1 MPTLNEL
8 LGLSVDPDLLET
20 KKLESYFTSEPI
32 KPQPQ
37 SQGQPQNQSI
47 NRAVNEPIN
56 TNSNP
61 LQNQANDANDK
72 NYLEGAGKALWETT
86 GLPAY
91 AFVNTALFDVPGVI
105 AKKALGTDFYEDY
118 LTPQTTAGRVG
129 TAVGGTLGFVYGAP
143 MKLGAKAVRALAK
156 PLIKKIGSETVEQ
169 VTKKSVK
176 QIVKSSHKNQFGGEK
191 VKFVEETFGKSIGS
205 MSHKARWASAG
216 ESVSKNWVRT
226 SSKAIDEIA
235 ANAVAVGKLTAK
247 EAALV
252 AKTFKKNVGNRPLQ
266 DIVDVV
272 MKRNPNKF
280 GYIVGSMIQEGAM
293 FGMIDA
299 VMEGSHSL
307 KEDRPYDYTAPLW
320 GVLVGSAF
328 GALKLLPAAGKA
340 SITSQDFKAGVKTLF
355 AKDFYGKMS
364 AAKLISNAKIIG
376 ESRVLK
382 DGSDAATIFFKGKHI
397 DLTNPIMSIGKGKA
411 KSTEILRAAM
421 RDQQKKY
428 GKEMMV
434 SAVKEDFKSTLA
446 NWKRVIAG
454 TAIMNIRTSIDI
466 AAGHEM
472 LPEDIMT
479 SLMIGAFINRKGT
492 PLTPDI
498 NMKQMAKMRRN
509 INFMGVPQ
517 TRQFEI
523 NALEVPTMHASQT
536 DHINPLNDVA
546 FIKTKK
552 IAEKTGLVGP
562 TPESVETS
570 SMELT
575 NSPSLAVS
583 QKNFPLFNR
592 YYEYIN
598 AVSPGK
604 YIKPKA
610 LVTEAE
616 AIEIQNSLKEIN
628 FENTN
633 IKINSVQDFD
643 NIMLKAR
650 DKMTDDLEYQIAKT
664 AKDITYDL
672 GWGELGNPSGELGTI
687 PRNIKIN
694 MNLENLIVSGKI
706 DGLKMENVLNSLGKV
721 QKILNT
727 LQKTTKGQKTQDRKL
742 GTMEIVDEAQ
752 LRRVI
757 EFIAQ
762 GEQNINDAFGS
773 RKKQLDF
780 DFNALEEVDLPLLKR
795 RMEKGYESYENF
807 FDDMVNPKWNTE
819 LIPKLK
825 ELGVIVKDTE
835 ATIGERRLEFENI
848 TVEHPEGFKGGNE
861 EALLKTVMG
870 ILSAKGNQS
879 LKKVDTRTT
888 AIIPAEKVRAFEE
901 YLNQN
906 KIITQKDLLDAFRN
920 DIIQKIHFGLVK
932 QTKIKESD
940 VMVLDNLAGL
950 GLPFA
955 HYSTLSDG
963 GSGFSVSKIHPDSI
977 PKDKRN
983 KYYKAAV
990 EYNTKVDN
998 IMERSKTPKGKQF
1011 ITPDRLIKVRD
1022 KNDLI
1027 MLKNIIDRSVAKSQ
1041 AKGIETVIN
1050 IVKTL
1055 DPDTTLGNAVQSYLE
1070 TSKNAD
1076 RFINFMVG
1084 EGLIAPSKKK
1094 GTIEYNINVE
1104 KFGREDVKLKIEEF
1118 VGKFGF
1124 HTTDIQKMIDTAA
1137 AETDNILNSEK
1148 SLRSGAMSQQDFIVK
1163 YYSDGD
1169 GKSRYGQAEK
1179 QIKLFDNAIAN
1190 KDPHKY
1196 LIKEMNLTINNK
1208 EVSGIELLKNRNT
1221 YNDKY
1226 IEVVNDVQK
1235 MLVLRGGSI
1244 NVKTLSVTNS
1254 TVKETMNVMQR
1265 TPFINFLNKSNIPFV
1280 FVDGNLHT
1288 KYFAN
1293 NNLRE
1298 NKMNIFDLDSPHNDH
1313 AYNNPVQSKKM
1324 KKHFYD
1330 AIGKYTFNT
1339 GIKGSPESTQIKFI
1353 RLGNGKDVIAVPG
1366 NSYKEVAKLYKK
1378 EIYDPF
1384 IKEASGESH
1393 KKIEAMKK
1401 ELDQL
1406 ETWSDFHEDAMRSI
1420 IIKQMVTGA
1429 GDRNRFLRVLEGKD
1443 ISYPDLGKRFSLFH
1457 TPSFKRM
1464 DVGLVKRLATQVDA
1478 ADKRLLQKFANRK
1491 VGMITWNDDAMATV
1505 FQRNEKFFKK
1515 KMEGVKEML
1524 GSREDVSSFDSIS
1537 FISADFKRVLELYY
1551 GLSVE
1556 GSNVFKPIITSN
1568 GKDAVF
1574 FGKTVFI
1581 YDPDIQT
1588 QIFGKNKNL
1597 DILMTKSADKMKSSI
1612 SAAEWNKLPSSQNKK
1627 IKYLDKSIN
1636 QLLGEKDGQPF
1647 KDPNNLT
1654 ATDIKDFMTTMDMSS
1669 IGITIS
1675 PDKVMRAKQS
1685 YSIANYFNN
1694 AETTDY
1700 FNSFYKTKLENLI
1713 GSSKVGEGILQKL
1726 TQNSMYKRLALLKL
1740 KSGDAKTNLE
1750 DMVTGPE
1757 SLQNLGHHLQIAAM
1771 GGDPKM
1777 LGENVLTGALKSKF
1791 IDPILS
1797 PKSET
1802 TEGEVYG
1809 GKAVIKQ
1816 SFKLRNLKPTIR
1828 TNEGKDT
1835 EINPGDITLPHNS
1848 RIGSIDFKKASLEL
1862 RAVGKNGEVKSLKDV
1877 MIQMWKDKAKR
1888 QEALQAQGIDVPK
1901 KINKQ
1906 DFKINAEN
1914 NWEYLIANGD
1924 LGMVHDA
1931 LKRNTKDWD
1940 VGIITTRYPRTAPND
1955 LAVLRLKG
1963 FLPKNHGNTAIVN
1976 DFDVMNIFE
1985 GDYDVDEVD
1994 FFWGMNKGGWSNI
2007 NRSKQHWVNTKDP
2020 QYYEPKAPD
2029 LELLTGKSNANWNTF
2044 DANNRVL
2051 KRGIGIVQKTPRLLS
2066 HLQMIGVKN
2075 TTKGS
2080 EKEGM
2085 SQLIKYKNKLGE
2097 DIEIYM
2103 DYDNANFFQRS
2114 ALESQLIIDYW
2125 KGVNPK
2131 IARGMV
2137 DWRNQY
2143 LFPLFNESIGKEQI
2157 KSLKERQANQAL
2169 DGPNNK
2175 RVRLFRKYVEGK
2187 ETSKHDLKPEEIALI
2202 KELMSQHSKFLSL
2215 TSEVYDGSGMGQTPD
2230 YNTLYDVSQKYFNG
2244 HLKDLNRN
2252 VFYKLS
2258 KKFADSEVLA
2268 DMFTPVSVV
2277 KNQTNNKLKY
2287 YSSKKADEA
2296 RERLEKDIALERQT
2310 KRSGMHTYRKNTTSP
2325 FLEGVIRNA
2334 QEISQQDGQNG
2345 SIMERVYREIYF
2357 KDPFGNDA
2365 NQGKVHV
2372 PLTGE
2377 LYVQLQAVSS
2387 ELLNKHYTFGNSEQV
2402 RDIIPKLTK
2411 NFNEDVKLITS
2422 LTRLH
2427 SQVSNSKELSQ
2438 NQKASRMKGIKEAI
2452 VSREEI
2458 MRDLLPKEYI
2468 EKRDIKL
2475 LEKIKVLDITHNEE
2489 IIEGTVQWMVLDPLA
2504 DRFKSSNN
2512 TGFNKLLN
2520 KAFEMGAELY
2530 SEKIEMGS
2538 TSPYKG
2544 KQILNAKQEKLRSEP
2559 KEEYA
2564 DIELEISKVLEEG
2577 YQDYKIPFLINYALP
2592 KKTSTTIGLFNN
2604 IPMPVS
2610 TKATGR
2616 FKRITK
2622 FLLEKMNTTKDPVE
2636 RLEIKNSLKV
2646 LINRYNA
2653 YRNFF
2658 DGNLD
2663 MIPLKDR
2670 DMMNIINN
2678 APGFS
2683 SALKNT
2689 FDRYESIKI
2698 DKGTQAKD
2706 VFGMGTEY
2714 DNNVSFFQR
2723 LVNEKAMIGST
2734 IDFNAAE
2741 QIISKTNQLVME
2753 NGYLDPISYYLH
2765 TKNLKTKLEKL
2776 GLSDVEQASIETND
2790 LSKLQVHGE
2799 AGLNILAGR
2808 HDGITIKPL
2817 AMLNDYRL
2825 GLITR
2830 MIKQGKDIKSHQKA
2844 TEKSWKE
2851 ERQQEL
2857 KSGKCKPNNSN

>member
-1 MPTLNEL
+1 
-8 LGLSVDPDLLET
+8 
-20 KKLESYFTSEPI
+20 
-32 KPQPQ
+32 
-37 SQGQPQNQSI
+37 
-47 NRAVNEPIN
+47 
-56 TNSNP
+56 
-61 LQNQANDANDK
+61 
-72 NYLEGAGKALWETT
+72 
-86 GLPAY
+86 
-91 AFVNTALFDVPGVI
+91 
-105 AKKALGTDFYEDY
+105 
-118 LTPQTTAGRVG
+118 
-129 TAVGGTLGFVYGAP
+129 
-143 MKLGAKAVRALAK
+143 
-156 PLIKKIGSETVEQ
+156 
-169 VTKKSVK
+169 
-176 QIVKSSHKNQFGGEK
+176 
-191 VKFVEETFGKSIGS
+191 
-205 MSHKARWASAG
+205 
-216 ESVSKNWVRT
+216 
-226 SSKAIDEIA
+226 
-235 ANAVAVGKLTAK
+235 
-247 EAALV
+247 
-252 AKTFKKNVGNRPLQ
+252 
-266 DIVDVV
+266 
-272 MKRNPNKF
+272 
-280 GYIVGSMIQEGAM
+280 
-293 FGMIDA
+293 
-299 VMEGSHSL
+299 
-307 KEDRPYDYTAPLW
+307 
-320 GVLVGSAF
+320 
-328 GALKLLPAAGKA
+328 
-340 SITSQDFKAGVKTLF
+340 
-355 AKDFYGKMS
+355 
-364 AAKLISNAKIIG
+364 
-376 ESRVLK
+376 
-382 DGSDAATIFFKGKHI
+382 
-397 DLTNPIMSIGKGKA
+397 
-411 KSTEILRAAM
+411 M

-428 GKEMMV
+428 GKEMMKE
-434 SAVKEDFKSTLA
+434 AVKEDFKSTLA

-492 PLTPDI
+492 PLTPDM

-546 FIKTKK
+546 FVKTKK
-552 IAEKTGLVGP
+552 IAEKIGIVGA

-570 SMELT
+570 TMELT

-610 LVTEAE
+610 LITEAE
-616 AIEIQNSLKEIN
+616 AKSIETSLKEIN

-633 IKINSVQDFD
+633 LQIKSVDDFD
-643 NIMLKAR
+643 AIMLKAK

-687 PRNIKIN
+687 PANIKIN
-694 MNLENLIVSGKI
+694 QNLENLIVSGKI
-706 DGLKMENVLNSLGKV
+706 DGLKIENVNNYIGKV

-727 LQKTTKGQKTQDRKL
+727 LDKTTKGQKTQDTASS
-742 GTMEIVDEAQ
+742 TMEVVDEAQ
-752 LRRVI
+752 LRRLMDFVT
-757 EFIAQ
+757 Q
-762 GEQNINDAFGS
+762 GEQNINEAFGS

-780 DFNALEEVDLPLLKR
+780 DFNALEELDLPLLKR

-807 FDDMVNPKWNTE
+807 FDDMVNPKWNSE

-825 ELGVIVKDTE
+825 ELGVIVKDPE
-835 ATIGERRLEFENI
+835 STIGERRLEFENI

-888 AIIPAEKVRAFEE
+888 AIIPAEKVRVFEE

-920 DIIQKIHFGLVK
+920 DIVQKIHFGLVK

-963 GSGFSVSKIHPDSI
+963 GSGFSISKIHIDSV
-977 PKDKRN
+977 PKDKRS
-983 KYYKAAV
+983 KYYKAAI
-990 EYNTKVDN
+990 EYNTMVDG
-998 IMERSKTPKGKQF
+998 IMGRSKTPKGKQF
-1011 ITPDRLIKVRD
+1011 ITPDRDIKVRD
-1022 KNDLI
+1022 KNDLV

-1041 AKGIETVIN
+1041 AKGIETIIN

-1055 DPDTTLGNAVQSYLE
+1055 DPDTTLGNAVKSYLE
-1070 TSKNAD
+1070 TSKNPD
-1076 RFINFMVG
+1076 RFMNFMIG
-1084 EGLIAPSKKK
+1084 EGLIAPSRKK
-1094 GTIEYNINVE
+1094 GTIEYEIMTD
-1104 KFGREDVKLKIEEF
+1104 KISREDIQLKIQEF

-1124 HTTDIQKMIDTAA
+1124 HTTDIQKMMDTAA
-1137 AETDNILNSEK
+1137 AETNNILNSEK
-1148 SLRSGAMSQQDFIVK
+1148 SLRDGAMSQQDFIVK
-1163 YYSDGD
+1163 YYSDGE

-1179 QIKLFDNAIAN
+1179 QVKLFEDAIAN
-1190 KDPHKY
+1190 KDPHKH

-1208 EVSGIELLKNRNT
+1208 EISGEELLKNRNT

-1226 IEVVNDVQK
+1226 LEVIDDVQK
-1235 MLVLRGGSI
+1235 MLVLRGGAI
-1244 NVKTLSVTNS
+1244 NVKTLSVIGS
-1254 TVKETMNVMQR
+1254 TVKESLDVMQR

-1280 FVDGNLHT
+1280 FVDGNLHN

-1313 AYNNPVQSKKM
+1313 AYNNPVQAKKM

-1339 GIKGSPESTQIKFI
+1339 GIKGSPESTQMKFV
-1353 RLGNGKDVIAVPG
+1353 RLGNGKDVIALPG

-1384 IKEASGESH
+1384 IKEATGESNR
-1393 KKIEAMKK
+1393 KIEAMKK
-1401 ELDQL
+1401 QLDQL
-1406 ETWSDFHEDAMRSI
+1406 ETWSEFHEDAMRSI

-1429 GDRNRFLRVLEGKD
+1429 GDRNRFLRVLEGND

-1464 DVGLVKRLATQVDA
+1464 DVGLLKRLATQVDA
-1478 ADKRLLQKFANRK
+1478 KDKRLLQKFANRK
-1491 VGMITWNDDAMATV
+1491 VGMITWNDDAMASV
-1505 FQRNEKFFKK
+1505 FARNEKFFKK
-1515 KMEGVKEML
+1515 KMEGVREML
-1524 GSREDVSSFDSIS
+1524 GTREDVSSFDSIS

-1551 GLSVE
+1551 GMGME
-1556 GSNVFKPIITSN
+1556 GSNIFKPVITSN

-1581 YDPDIQT
+1581 HDPDIQS

-1597 DILMTKSADKMKSSI
+1597 DILTTKSADKMKSSI
-1612 SAAEWNKLPSSQNKK
+1612 SAAEWNKLPSTQNNK
-1627 IKYLDKSIN
+1627 IKYLDKTID

-1647 KDPNNLT
+1647 KDVANLT
-1654 ATDIKDFMTTMDMSS
+1654 ATDIKDYMTTMDMSS
-1669 IGITIS
+1669 IGVTIS

-1685 YSIANYFNN
+1685 YSVANYFNN

-1700 FNSFYKTKLENLI
+1700 FNTFYKTRLENLV
-1713 GSSKVGEGILQKL
+1713 GSSKVSEGILQKL
-1726 TQNSMYKRLALLKL
+1726 TQDSMYKRLALLKL

-1771 GGDPKM
+1771 GGDPRM

-1816 SFKLRNLKPTIR
+1816 SFKFRNLKPTIR
-1828 TNEGKDT
+1828 TGEGKDT
-1835 EINPGDITLPHNS
+1835 KINPGDITLPYNA
-1848 RIGSIDFKKASLEL
+1848 RIGSIDFKKADLEL

-1877 MIQMWKDKAKR
+1877 IIQMYKDKAKR
-1888 QEALQAQGIDVPK
+1888 QKELQALGIDVPK
-1901 KINKQ
+1901 TINK
-1906 DFKINAEN
+1906 KAPRINAEN

-1924 LGMVHDA
+1924 LGMIHDA

-1994 FFWGMNKGGWSNI
+1994 FFWGMNKGGWKNI
-2007 NRSKQHWVNTKDP
+2007 DRSKQHWVNTKDP

-2029 LELLTGKSNANWNTF
+2029 LELLTGKNNAAWNTF

-2051 KRGIGIVQKTPRLLS
+2051 KRGIGIVQKTPRLLN

-2075 TTKGS
+2075 TEQGS
-2080 EKEGM
+2080 QQEGM
-2085 SQLIKYKNKLGE
+2085 SQLIKYKNRAGE

-2131 IARGMV
+2131 IARAMV
-2137 DWRNQY
+2137 DWRNEY
-2143 LFPLFNESIGKEQI
+2143 LFPLFNDSIGKESI
-2157 KSLKERQANQAL
+2157 KSLKDRQGNQSL

-2175 RVRLFRKYVEGK
+2175 RIRIFRKYVNGK
-2187 ETSKHDLKPEEIALI
+2187 EGSKHDLKPEEIETI
-2202 KELMSQHSKFLSL
+2202 KELMNQHSKFLAL
-2215 TSEVYDGSGMGQTPD
+2215 TSEVYDGSGIGQTPD
-2230 YNTLYDVSQKYFNG
+2230 YNTLYDVSQNYFKG
-2244 HLKDLNRN
+2244 HLLDINKN
-2252 VFYKLS
+2252 VFYKLQRKFKDS
-2258 KKFADSEVLA
+2258 KLIE
-2268 DMFTPVSVV
+2268 DMFAPISVT
-2277 KNQTNNKLKY
+2277 KAKTLNKIAY
-2287 YSSKKADEA
+2287 YSKKKADDATKRLDNEIS
-2296 RERLEKDIALERQT
+2296 REKQS
-2310 KRSGMHTYRKNTTSP
+2310 KRSGIHTYRKYTTSP
-2325 FLEGVIRNA
+2325 FLEGVKRNA
-2334 QEISQQDGQNG
+2334 KTIASQDGQNG

-2365 NQGKVHV
+2365 NKGKTHV
-2372 PLTGE
+2372 PLSGE
-2377 LYVQLQAVSS
+2377 LYIQLQSTAS
-2387 ELLNKHYTFGNSEQV
+2387 ELLNKHYDFSSTEQI

-2411 NFNEDVKLITS
+2411 NFNEDVKLVTS

-2427 SQVSNSKELSQ
+2427 AQISNSKDLTLA
-2438 NQKASRMKGIKEAI
+2438 QKQTRMKGIKEAI
-2452 VSREEI
+2452 KAREEI
-2458 MRDLLPKEYI
+2458 MRDMLPKKWVEKGDLDALKKI
-2468 EKRDIKL
+2468 EI
-2475 LEKIKVLDITHNEE
+2475 LDITHNDEVL
-2489 IIEGTVQWMVLDPLA
+2489 EGTVQWMTLDPLA
-2504 DRFKSSNN
+2504 DRFKSSDNI
-2512 TGFNKLLN
+2512 GFNKLLN
-2520 KAFEMGAELY
+2520 KAFEIGAELY
-2530 SEKIEMGS
+2530 SEKIEMGA

-2544 KQILNAKQEKLRSEP
+2544 KQIHSAKQEKMRMDP
-2559 KEEYA
+2559 KEEFT
-2564 DIELEISKVLEEG
+2564 DIEAEITKVLAEG
-2577 YQDYKIPFLINYALP
+2577 YEQYKIPFLINYALP
-2592 KKTSTTIGLFNN
+2592 TKTQTTVGLFNN

-2610 TKATGR
+2610 TKGSGR
-2616 FKRITK
+2616 LKRITK
-2622 FLLEKMNTTKDPVE
+2622 FLLERMNTTKDPVE
-2636 RLEIKNSLKV
+2636 RLELKNSIKV
-2646 LINRYNA
+2646 LVNRYNA

-2670 DMMNIINN
+2670 DMMNVINN

-2683 SALKNT
+2683 SALKST
-2689 FDRYESIKI
+2689 YDRYESIKI
-2698 DKGTQAKD
+2698 DKGIQAKD
-2706 VFGMGTEY
+2706 IFGMGTEY
-2714 DNNVSFFQR
+2714 DNNVSFFKR
-2723 LVNEKAMIGST
+2723 LVNEKALSGST
-2734 IDFNAAE
+2734 IDFNSAE
-2741 QIISKTNQLVME
+2741 QLISKTNQLVME

-2765 TKNLKTKLEKL
+2765 TKNLKAKLEKL
-2776 GLSDVEQASIETND
+2776 GLSDVEQASIEGND

-2799 AGLNILAGR
+2799 AGLNVLAGR

-2844 TEKSWKE
+2844 TEKDWKQ
-2851 ERQQEL
+2851 ERAEEL